1 MSRGRR
7 RNYGWSQQGTKN
19 SRRKKR
25 QSRRKQW
32 FYVVVEGHRDGI
44 FIKWKNAKAQVE
56 GYPDNLHKKFD
67 NLPDAVKWFNENRRS
82 PPNVRTPF
90 PPHDNTPLPPLMY
103 NPQYDALHIDYDET
117 SYDLDV
123 DVPPYVVLWWG
134 LRQSIVPRSILCA
147 RCRKKS
153 REIRQTSHLIRHPFI
168 VPTATVVSVP
178 ASTWTKGSPVS
189 KDSSSSTR
197 NCQLWSPMVLV
208 RPAQVRKTLT
218 RQAPA
223 IPRVNQ

>member
-1 MSRGRR
+1 MPRGRR

-44 FIKWKNAKAQVE
+44 FIKWKNAKAQVD

-123 DVPPYVVLWWG
+123 DVPSYVVVG
-134 LRQSIVPRSILCA
+134 P
-147 RCRKKS
+147 
-153 REIRQTSHLIRHPFI
+153 
-168 VPTATVVSVP
+168 ATVDSAAFYPVRQMSQKIEGDEANLTLDPPSLHCPNRHCGFCTGEHMDQRFACLQRLFQLNAQLPTMVSDGAGATRP
-178 ASTWTKGSPVS
+178 GQEDPDKAGTGNSPG
-189 KDSSSSTR
+189 
-197 NCQLWSPMVLV
+197 
-208 RPAQVRKTLT
+208 
-218 RQAPA
+218 
-223 IPRVNQ
+223 